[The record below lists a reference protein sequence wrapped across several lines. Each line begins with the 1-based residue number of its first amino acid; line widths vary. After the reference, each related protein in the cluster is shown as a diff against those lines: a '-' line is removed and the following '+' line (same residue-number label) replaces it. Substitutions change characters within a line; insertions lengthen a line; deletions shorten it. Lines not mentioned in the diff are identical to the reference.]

1 MQRVVLIALVVLLSA
16 CVKYSVPDIA
26 FKQKNFSVEIDGVK
40 YIAYVFK
47 DGNYRF
53 ILFDAL
59 GVPQADM
66 NLVAGRFQTNK
77 FLPNKN
83 FHRQIFLEILNM
95 LKDGRKSK
103 GFQLGNKE
111 IRILEF

>member
-26 FKQKNFSVEIDGVK
+26 FKQKNFSVEI
-40 YIAYVFK
+40 
-47 DGNYRF
+47 
-53 ILFDAL
+53 AL